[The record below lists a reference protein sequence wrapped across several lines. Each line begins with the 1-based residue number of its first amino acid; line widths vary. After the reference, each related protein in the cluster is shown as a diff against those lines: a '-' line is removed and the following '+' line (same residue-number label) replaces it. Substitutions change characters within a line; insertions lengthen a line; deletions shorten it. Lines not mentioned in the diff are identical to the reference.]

1 MNLWSPRL
9 SRTVVAGSQI
19 GRGSWMTSRRHTCCS
34 IPNRFAVAVHPTGE
48 SEISTSRGW
57 INDHTNGTQQ
67 TFIAVHSTNNC
78 FTPGDTKE
86 CHLRPLFR
94 FERHPRQVSLISNS
108 IVGII
113 GNYNIQTLSLMELKW
128 TQIAAK
134 YLKTVTE
141 LCIVSYKY
149 IKWAENEPFTGRI
162 RFVLMWNLFI
172 YLNDKLV
179 WQYTK

>member
-1 MNLWSPRL
+1 MNLWYPRRSL
-9 SRTVVAGSQI
+9 TVVAGSQI

-48 SEISTSRGW
+48 SAIGTSRGW
-57 INDHTNGTQQ
+57 NNDHTNCTQQ

-113 GNYNIQTLSLMELKW
+113 LEITTSKHFHWWNSNGHKLLPNTSRPLLNCALSATNISSGQRMNLLPIESD
-128 TQIAAK
+128 
-134 YLKTVTE
+134 
-141 LCIVSYKY
+141 LCWCEIC
-149 IKWAENEPFTGRI
+149 
-162 RFVLMWNLFI
+162 LFI
-172 YLNDKLV
+172 
-179 WQYTK
+179 